1 MATVPTPYD
10 ATAGAKASA
19 AAMDAGVKDALNFL
33 MSPPRVRCWD
43 SVGISCLNNA
53 DTQLTWVSETYDT
66 DAMHSTSVTTS
77 RINFNTAG
85 LYRVQCVVQW
95 PTAALTGSN
104 IHCRLN
110 SAESNAGGT
119 LIGNQVFTNARIPSM
134 DFQRFFSAGDY
145 IQFWILQIT
154 GGTISTTT
162 GEYRT
167 YMEASWMAT
176 S

>member
-1 MATVPTPYD
+1 MATVPTPYT
-10 ATAGAKASA
+10 AVAGAKASA
-19 AAMDAGVKDALNFL
+19 AAFNAGVKDALTFL

-43 SVGISCLNNA
+43 NVGVSCVNNVE
-53 DTQLTWVSETYDT
+53 TQLTWNSETYDT
-66 DAMHSTSVTTS
+66 DSMHSTASLTS
-77 RINFNTAG
+77 RIVFNTAG

-104 IHCRLN
+104 IHARAN
-110 SAESNAGGT
+110 SAESTAGGT

-134 DFQRFFSAGDY
+134 DFQRFFAAGDY
-145 IQFWILQIT
+145 VQFWILQIT
-154 GGTISTTT
+154 GGPISTTT

-167 YMEASWMAT
+167 YVEASWVAT